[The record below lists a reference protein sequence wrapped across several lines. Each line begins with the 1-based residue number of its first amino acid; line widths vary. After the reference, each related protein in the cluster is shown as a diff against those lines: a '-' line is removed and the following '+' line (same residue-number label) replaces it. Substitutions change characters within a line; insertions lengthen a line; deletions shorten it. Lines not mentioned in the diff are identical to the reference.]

1 MFGNRNFVRVRR
13 RTPETIVIQF
23 VLLAGACFI
32 CLVGVVAFMHFSS
45 SEGVAAT
52 ANVPNAND
60 IPADT
65 INVIVPIENIQ
76 PGTALEPQM
85 FRYDRRPMVIV
96 GPEIVREVEETKNLF
111 TKGLLVANQPVNRDL
126 LTSLQPINVLTA
138 SIPPG
143 YRALSIRV
151 DAVASVTGWA
161 QPGARVDIVWV
172 SENLARKTAAVIAAN
187 AKVLSANRQTEHSAE
202 DGKSKEEIQIPS
214 TVTLLLPHREAMKV
228 RLASLNGRLSL
239 VLRGTVDPG
248 AIQASPL
255 TMREENMYSGQTSP
269 EPGQRDL
276 TTVIVTEPQSGK
288 REKYLFEGGNRV
300 AE

>member
-45 SEGVAAT
+45 SEGIAAT
-52 ANVPNAND
+52 AN
-60 IPADT
+60 IPVADEIPSDT
-65 INVIVPIENIQ
+65 VNVIVPIENIQ

-96 GPEIVREVEETKNLF
+96 GPEIVKEVDETKNLF

-143 YRALSIRV
+143 YRALSLAV

-161 QPGARVDIVWV
+161 QPGARVDVVWV
-172 SENLARKTAAVIAAN
+172 YNDQVTKRAAVIASN
-187 AKVLSANRQTEHSAE
+187 AKVLSANRQTEHSAN
-202 DGKSKEEIQIPS
+202 DGKAKDEIEVPS

-228 RLASLNGRLSL
+228 RLASKNGQLSL

-248 AIQASPL
+248 TSTASTGAIRTIDL
-255 TMREENMYSGQTSP
+255 YSGQRGP
-269 EPGQRDL
+269 EPGEKVF
-276 TTVIVTEPQSGK
+276 TNVIVKDPKTGTTK
-288 REKYLFEGGNRV
+288 KMVFDNGVRV
-300 AE
+300 D

>member
-1 MFGNRNFVRVRR
+1 MFGNRNFVQVRR

-45 SEGVAAT
+45 SEGIAAT
-52 ANVPNAND
+52 AN
-60 IPADT
+60 IPVADEIPSDT
-65 INVIVPIENIQ
+65 VNVIVPIENIQ

-96 GPEIVREVEETKNLF
+96 GPEVVKEVDETKNLF

-143 YRALSIRV
+143 YRALSIAV

-161 QPGARVDIVWV
+161 QPGARVDVVWV
-172 SENLARKTAAVIAAN
+172 YNDQITKRAAVIASN
-187 AKVLSANRQTEHSAE
+187 VKVLSANRQTEHSAN
-202 DGKSKEEIQIPS
+202 DGKAKEEIEVPS

-228 RLASLNGRLSL
+228 RLASRNGQLSL

-248 AIQASPL
+248 TNPGSTGVFRTNDL
-255 TMREENMYSGQTSP
+255 YSGQRGP
-269 EPGQRDL
+269 EPGEKVF
-276 TTVIVTEPQSGK
+276 TNVIVKDPKTGTTK
-288 REKYLFEGGNRV
+288 KMVFDNGIRV
-300 AE
+300 D